1 MNVAKKKPRVS
12 GCGIEIKKPYSN
24 KTQDGSYEVCIEDIK
39 KQTEKYLSGAQET
52 GVFSVAGLCIELNIT
67 RQMLDAWRD
76 GYFTEEDVH
85 DDSVTR
91 NDELAECIEMGIL
104 HIERFWEECDK
115 SAVQSK
121 HVKMLERSGAFE
133 SKKTRGIGTPP
144 FDLGAL
150 GKLSK

>member
-1 MNVAKKKPRVS
+1 MAKKKRRIS
-12 GCGIEIKKPYSN
+12 GCGLEIKKPYSCRMKN
-24 KTQDGSYEVCIEDIK
+24 GSYEVCIEEIK
-39 KQTEKYLSGAQET
+39 KQTDKYITSAQET
-52 GVFSVAGLCIELNIT
+52 GVYSIAGLCIELGIT
-67 RQMLDAWRD
+67 RQILDAWRD
-76 GYFTEEDVH
+76 GYFTAEDIN

-91 NDELAECIEMGIL
+91 NGGLARCIEMVIL

-133 SKKTRGIGTPP
+133 PKKARGIGTPP
-144 FDLGAL
+144 FDLGTL